1 MIIKIIT
8 TVNHLCVWELSS
20 KSTAQKHTRDGPAE
34 FDLSLT
40 AAWGAKMLAGTG
52 PTPQMK
58 DTEQFQFLPKVKN
71 VITTFTTVSIPA
83 FTPLSHRYVLK
94 EHPAG
99 DKKKK
104 RASQQDT
111 DGMPLSGG
119 CAAFKPFAW
128 ASIDFSSPG
137 RESLLTCHQLIRSIC
152 LHISMRQTM

>member
-99 DKKKK
+99 DKKKNEPVSK
-104 RASQQDT
+104 TRTACHCREAA
-111 DGMPLSGG
+111 PLLNR
-119 CAAFKPFAW
+119 
-128 ASIDFSSPG
+128 SPELPLIFPVLE
-137 RESLLTCHQLIRSIC
+137 ESHCWLVIN
-152 LHISMRQTM
+152 